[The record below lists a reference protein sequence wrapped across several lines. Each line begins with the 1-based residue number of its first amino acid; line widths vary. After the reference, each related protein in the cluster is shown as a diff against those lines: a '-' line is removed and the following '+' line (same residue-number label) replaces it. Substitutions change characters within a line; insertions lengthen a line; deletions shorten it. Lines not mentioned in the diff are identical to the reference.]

1 MNVSKLLETVNS
13 LAPLDCAFEDDF
25 VGIIIGSKNS
35 KINGLAVAHEL
46 ENNILKYSIDNDI
59 NTLITYHPPSMKKK
73 LEEDGTESFEEEALT
88 SKFREAGINIIS
100 IHTAQDVCKGGNAD
114 LLVDLFEMT
123 NTEVFA
129 HTTGEFGAGRIGQI
143 PKITTKEFIKSL
155 EAKLNTRIVRTNKY
169 LQTLS
174 ELKTIAVLPG
184 SGTQF
189 LDEVISKADVFITG
203 DISHRYLLKGDE
215 TNLGLIQVNHLSTEI
230 PGMKK
235 FVSNLSIELGTELKY
250 FYNKYYE

>member
-1 MNVSKLLETVNS
+1 VNVSKLLETVNS

-25 VGIIIGSKNS
+25 VGITIGSENS

-123 NTEVFA
+123 NTKVFA

-143 PKITTKEFIKSL
+143 PKMTTKEFIKSL

>member
-1 MNVSKLLETVNS
+1 VNVSKLLETVNS

-25 VGIIIGSKNS
+25 VGITIGSENS

-46 ENNILKYSIDNDI
+46 ENNLLKYSIDNDI

-73 LEEDGTESFEEEALT
+73 LEEDGTESFEEETLT

-114 LLVDLFEMT
+114 LLVNLFEMT

-143 PKITTKEFIKSL
+143 PKMTTKEFIKSL

>member
-25 VGIIIGSKNS
+25 VGITIGSENS

-46 ENNILKYSIDNDI
+46 ENNLLKYSIDNDI

-114 LLVDLFEMT
+114 LLVNLFEMT

>member
-13 LAPLDCAFEDDF
+13 LARLDCAFEDDF
-25 VGIIIGSKNS
+25 VGITVGSEDS
-35 KINGLAVAHEL
+35 KVNGLAVAHEL

-73 LEEDGTESFEEEALT
+73 LEEDGTESFEEETLT
-88 SKFREAGINIIS
+88 SEFREAGINIIT

-123 NTEVFA
+123 NTKVFA
-129 HTTGEFGAGRIGQI
+129 HTTGAFGAGRIGQI
-143 PKITTKEFIKSL
+143 QKIPTKEFVKSL

-169 LQTLS
+169 FQTLR
-174 ELKTIAVLPG
+174 ELNTIAVLPG

-189 LDEVISKADVFITG
+189 LDEVITKADVFITG

-215 TNLGLIQVNHLSTEI
+215 TKLGLIQVNHLSTEI

>member
-13 LAPLDCAFEDDF
+13 LAPLDRAFEDDF
-25 VGIIIGSKNS
+25 VGITVGSEDS
-35 KINGLAVAHEL
+35 KVNGLAVAHEL
-46 ENNILKYSIDNDI
+46 ENNILKYSIDNNI

-73 LEEDGTESFEEEALT
+73 LEEDGTESFEEETLT

-100 IHTAQDVCKGGNAD
+100 IHTAQDVRKGGNAD

-123 NTEVFA
+123 NTEIFA

-143 PKITTKEFIKSL
+143 QKTSSLEFVKSL

-169 LQTLS
+169 FQTLR
-174 ELKTIAVLPG
+174 ELNTIAVLPG

-189 LDEVISKADVFITG
+189 LDEVITKADVFITG

-215 TNLGLIQVNHLSTEI
+215 TKLGLIQVNHLSTEI

>member
-1 MNVSKLLETVNS
+1 
-13 LAPLDCAFEDDF
+13 
-25 VGIIIGSKNS
+25 
-35 KINGLAVAHEL
+35 
-46 ENNILKYSIDNDI
+46 
-59 NTLITYHPPSMKKK
+59 
-73 LEEDGTESFEEEALT
+73 
-88 SKFREAGINIIS
+88 
-100 IHTAQDVCKGGNAD
+100 
-114 LLVDLFEMT
+114 MT
-123 NTEVFA
+123 TTKVFA

-143 PKITTKEFIKSL
+143 PKMTTKEFIKSL

>member
-25 VGIIIGSKNS
+25 VGITIGSENS

-59 NTLITYHPPSMKKK
+59 NTLITYHPPSMKNK
-73 LEEDGTESFEEEALT
+73 LEKDGTESFEEEALT

>member
-25 VGIIIGSKNS
+25 VGITIGSENS

-59 NTLITYHPPSMKKK
+59 NTLITYHPPSMKNK
-73 LEEDGTESFEEEALT
+73 LEKDGTESFEEEALT

-114 LLVDLFEMT
+114 LLVNLFEMT

>member
-25 VGIIIGSKNS
+25 VGITVGSEDS
-35 KINGLAVAHEL
+35 KVNGLAVAHEL
-46 ENNILKYSIDNDI
+46 ENSILKYSIDNDI

-73 LEEDGTESFEEEALT
+73 LEEDGTESFEEETLA
-88 SKFREAGINIIS
+88 SEFREAGINIIS

-123 NTEVFA
+123 NTKVFA
-129 HTTGEFGAGRIGQI
+129 HTTGAFGAGRIGQI
-143 PKITTKEFIKSL
+143 QKIPTKEFVKSL

-169 LQTLS
+169 FQTLR

-189 LDEVISKADVFITG
+189 LEEIISILHQTAIYKATSILKDRTYETSIQNFSKKYKVKKNETLS
-203 DISHRYLLKGDE
+203 DI
-215 TNLGLIQVNHLSTEI
+215 
-230 PGMKK
+230 
-235 FVSNLSIELGTELKY
+235 
-250 FYNKYYE
+250 

>member
-1 MNVSKLLETVNS
+1 
-13 LAPLDCAFEDDF
+13 
-25 VGIIIGSKNS
+25 
-35 KINGLAVAHEL
+35 
-46 ENNILKYSIDNDI
+46 
-59 NTLITYHPPSMKKK
+59 MKKK
-73 LEEDGTESFEEEALT
+73 LEEDGTESFEEETLT
-88 SKFREAGINIIS
+88 SEFREAGINIIS
-100 IHTAQDVCKGGNAD
+100 IHTAQDVCAGGNAD

-129 HTTGEFGAGRIGQI
+129 HTTGAFGAGRIGQI
-143 PKITTKEFIKSL
+143 QKIPTKEFVKSL
-155 EAKLNTRIVRTNKY
+155 ETKLNTRIVRTNKY
-169 LQTLS
+169 FQTLR
-174 ELKTIAVLPG
+174 ELKSIAVLPG

-189 LDEVISKADVFITG
+189 LDEVITKADVFITG

>member
-25 VGIIIGSKNS
+25 VGITIGSENS

-46 ENNILKYSIDNDI
+46 ENNILKYSSDNDI

-114 LLVDLFEMT
+114 LLVNLFEMT

>member
-13 LAPLDCAFEDDF
+13 LVPLECAFEDDF
-25 VGIIIGSKNS
+25 VGITVGSEDS
-35 KINGLAVAHEL
+35 KVNGLAVAHEL

-73 LEEDGTESFEEEALT
+73 LEEDGTESFEEETLT
-88 SKFREAGINIIS
+88 SEFREAGINIIT

-123 NTEVFA
+123 NTKVFA
-129 HTTGEFGAGRIGQI
+129 HTTGAFGAGRIGQI
-143 PKITTKEFIKSL
+143 QKIPTKEFVKSL

-169 LQTLS
+169 FQTLR
-174 ELKTIAVLPG
+174 ELNTIAVLPG

-189 LDEVISKADVFITG
+189 LDEVITKADVFITG
-203 DISHRYLLKGDE
+203 DISHRYLLKSDE
-215 TNLGLIQVNHLSTEI
+215 KKLGLIQVNHLSTEI

>member
-1 MNVSKLLETVNS
+1 VNVSKLLETVNS

-25 VGIIIGSKNS
+25 VGITIGSENS

-46 ENNILKYSIDNDI
+46 ENNLLKYSIDNDI

-114 LLVDLFEMT
+114 LLVNLFEMT

-174 ELKTIAVLPG
+174 ELKIIAVLPG

>member
-25 VGIIIGSKNS
+25 VGITIGSENS

-59 NTLITYHPPSMKKK
+59 NTLITYHPPSMKNK
-73 LEEDGTESFEEEALT
+73 LEKDGTESFEEEALT

-114 LLVDLFEMT
+114 LLVNLFEMT

-143 PKITTKEFIKSL
+143 PKMTTKEFIKSL

-189 LDEVISKADVFITG
+189 LDEVIAKADVFITG

>member
-13 LAPLDCAFEDDF
+13 LVPLDCAFEDDF
-25 VGIIIGSKNS
+25 VGITVGSENS
-35 KINGLAVAHEL
+35 KVNGLAVAHEL
-46 ENNILKYSIDNDI
+46 ENNILKYSIDNNI

-73 LEEDGTESFEEEALT
+73 LEEDGTESFEEETLT
-88 SKFREAGINIIS
+88 SRFREAGINIIS

-123 NTEVFA
+123 NTEIFA

-143 PKITTKEFIKSL
+143 QETSSFEFVKSL

-169 LQTLS
+169 FKS
-174 ELKTIAVLPG
+174 IKKLKSIAILPG

-189 LDEVISKADVFITG
+189 LDEVITKADVFITG

-230 PGMKK
+230 PGMKR
-235 FVSNLSIELGTELKY
+235 FVSNLSIELGTELEY

>member
-13 LAPLDCAFEDDF
+13 LYPLDCAFEDDF
-25 VGIIIGSKNS
+25 VGITIGSENS

-114 LLVDLFEMT
+114 LLVNLFEMT

>member
-114 LLVDLFEMT
+114 LLVNLFEMT

>member
-1 MNVSKLLETVNS
+1 VNVSKLLETVNS

-25 VGIIIGSKNS
+25 VGITIGSENS

-114 LLVDLFEMT
+114 LLVNLFEMT

-143 PKITTKEFIKSL
+143 PKMTTKEFIKSL

>member
-1 MNVSKLLETVNS
+1 VNVSKLLETVNS

-25 VGIIIGSKNS
+25 VGITIGSENS

-46 ENNILKYSIDNDI
+46 ENNLLKYSIDNDI

-114 LLVDLFEMT
+114 LLVNLFEMT

>member
-25 VGIIIGSKNS
+25 VGITIGSENS

-59 NTLITYHPPSMKKK
+59 NTLITYHPPSMKKR

-123 NTEVFA
+123 NTKVFA

-143 PKITTKEFIKSL
+143 PKMTTKEFIKSL

>member
-1 MNVSKLLETVNS
+1 VNVSKLLETVNS

-25 VGIIIGSKNS
+25 VGITIGSENS

-114 LLVDLFEMT
+114 LLVNLFEMT